1 MGHERVGYLPKT
13 KKWSSIV
20 EEISLFSE
28 ANNNVAEISR
38 QTTKNVRSRFTNIE
52 ADTGVQSAFEFLV
65 LLSVLPKHDDW
76 QGFLKKQRI
85 NISDDFS
92 LIELAQCAKG
102 YIDKYQES
110 KEYGTFARQ
119 ALIDTISEWVSSHKT
134 IQKTLFFDSNKN
146 PLEVWQQSSNGAGF
160 CELSRSFFSKFTE
173 RYLKYFLERETVL
186 RINNIFDLSA
196 FNANLEKH
204 VSEISQHAFE
214 TSKITQS
221 FSAGWYNKN
230 VQDTLPSRKKI
241 QGFLSVAFGKLN
253 SELLREENK

>member
-38 QTTKNVRSRFTNIE
+38 QTTKNVRSRFHNIE
-52 ADTGVQSAFEFLV
+52 ADAGVQSAFEFLV
-65 LLSVLPKHDDW
+65 LLSVLPKQEDW
-76 QGFLKKQRI
+76 QGYLKKQRI
-85 NISDDFS
+85 EISDNFS
-92 LIELAQCAKG
+92 LIELAQAAKG
-102 YIDKYQES
+102 YIEKYQES

-119 ALIDTISEWVSSHKT
+119 ALIDTISEWATSRSV
-134 IQKTLFFDSNKN
+134 QKNLFFDANQN
-146 PLEVWQQSSNGAGF
+146 PLEVWAPSANGAGF

-173 RYLKYFLERETVL
+173 RYLKYFLERETAI

-196 FNANLEKH
+196 FNTNLEKH
-204 VSEISQHAFE
+204 IAEISQHAFE

-221 FSAGWYNKN
+221 FAAGWYNKN
-230 VQDTLPSRKKI
+230 VKDTLPNRNKI
-241 QGFLSVAFGKLN
+241 KGFLGIAFGKLN
-253 SELLREENK
+253 SEILREENK